1 MHTHKY
7 DYDSIVHVYVQMI
20 YTYDEYMKLHD
31 TYILRL
37 IIFLHHDQIISLSW
51 RKW

>member
-1 MHTHKY
+1 
-7 DYDSIVHVYVQMI
+7 MI

-37 IIFLHHDQIISLSW
+37 IIFSIMIKSYHYHDGSDNDI
-51 RKW
+51 R

>member
-1 MHTHKY
+1 
-7 DYDSIVHVYVQMI
+7 MI

-37 IIFLHHDQIISLSW
+37 IIFSIMIKSYHYHDESDNDI
-51 RKW
+51 R